1 MRDTETADLL
11 EKQADM
17 INYLKDHNN
26 KLNQKLMTLSAQIR
40 ASTGN
45 IPHSSSWMKV
55 VDL

>member
-1 MRDTETADLL
+1 MRDTEMADLL

-26 KLNQKLMTLSAQIR
+26 KLNQKLMTLSAQVR

-45 IPHSSSWMKV
+45 IPHTSN
-55 VDL
+55 